1 LKSFFSKAA
10 EMYINGFRSMTVG
23 RTLWKVIAVKLF
35 IMFAI
40 LKTFFFQGYLNE
52 KFTTEQ
58 QKSDYV
64 IDQITEIKK

>member
-1 LKSFFSKAA
+1 
-10 EMYINGFRSMTVG
+10 
-23 RTLWKVIAVKLF
+23 
-35 IMFAI
+35 MFAI